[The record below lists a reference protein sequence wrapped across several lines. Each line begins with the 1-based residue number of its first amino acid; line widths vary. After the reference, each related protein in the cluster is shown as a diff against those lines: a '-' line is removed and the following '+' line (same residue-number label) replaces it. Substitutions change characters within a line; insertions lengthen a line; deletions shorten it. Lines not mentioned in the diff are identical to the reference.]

1 MGSLAIL
8 APSTPSSENCE
19 SMMICMFARRELQ
32 GPNSPPTRGSR
43 WMTAGL
49 VQDADLDTDTVA
61 RADTKLLLSCQAPRA
76 CSHLE
81 GRPFLPP
88 VGRVSK
94 PYYKMQT
101 RGEPPELN
109 YPEASRTR

>member
-43 WMTAGL
+43 WMTAGP
-49 VQDADLDTDTVA
+49 VQDANLNKPFQVAGAQGAGLADDLSA
-61 RADTKLLLSCQAPRA
+61 QGSGLL
-76 CSHLE
+76 
-81 GRPFLPP
+81 
-88 VGRVSK
+88 
-94 PYYKMQT
+94 
-101 RGEPPELN
+101 
-109 YPEASRTR
+109 

>member
-1 MGSLAIL
+1 
-8 APSTPSSENCE
+8 
-19 SMMICMFARRELQ
+19 
-32 GPNSPPTRGSR
+32 
-43 WMTAGL
+43 MTAGL

-61 RADTKLLLSCQAPRA
+61 RANTKLLLSCQAPRA

-88 VGRVSK
+88 VGRVFK

-109 YPEASRTR
+109 YPEVSRTCANLNNLFQVAALFQIMTYVLGHDQLCYRRLGF